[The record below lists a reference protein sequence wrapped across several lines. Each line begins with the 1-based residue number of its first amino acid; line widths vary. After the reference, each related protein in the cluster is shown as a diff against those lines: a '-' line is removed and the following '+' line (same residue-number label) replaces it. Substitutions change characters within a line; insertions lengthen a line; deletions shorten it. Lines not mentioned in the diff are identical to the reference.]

1 MQGENQLLFLSTL
14 GVWALGAACLGPTIP
29 AYANDVIPA
38 AHRGLGVALFRSAG
52 DLGFMSAPVLV
63 GALVDATSLQI
74 GAQGMAI
81 GVCGSAAVY
90 MLAAVPSKCLSDTTH
105 NEGLDR
111 RQQGEKIETVEQ
123 KARK

>member
-1 MQGENQLLFLSTL
+1 MLVLTVAPDMQGDNQLLFLSTL

-38 AHRGLGVALFRSAG
+38 AHRGVGVALFRSCG
-52 DLGFMSAPVLV
+52 DLGFMTAPVLV

-74 GAQGMAI
+74 GAQGMAL

-90 MLAAVPSKCLSDTTH
+90 ALGAVPSKRLSVSSAACP
-105 NEGLDR
+105 EGVGKREID
-111 RQQGEKIETVEQ
+111 V
-123 KARK
+123 